1 MKIRLEEKR
10 ADRNKKFGS
19 SFVTDTDFPVMDF
32 LLYKRVLSLQKRV
45 VQKAQKMGGNPLT
58 GTILEK
64 QTFVKLFFA

>member
-19 SFVTDTDFPVMDF
+19 SFVTDTLISPLWN

-58 GTILEK
+58 RTILEK

>member
-1 MKIRLEEKR
+1 MKIRLEGKR

-32 LLYKRVLSLQKRV
+32 ALVLSLQKRV
-45 VQKAQKMGGNPLT
+45 VQKAQKMEGNPLT
-58 GTILEK
+58 RTILEK